1 MQAKR
6 THLTGPTIPKT
17 PDLVWC
23 LCVNFSGYG
32 PSEHVLEPIPNI
44 FATGNAAEAILGGHY
59 TAPGVPIAS
68 GFVGAYR
75 IYKALN
81 LANAQK

>member
-1 MQAKR
+1 MQI
-6 THLTGPTIPKT
+6 LF
-17 PDLVWC
+17 
-23 LCVNFSGYG
+23 FSGYG

>member
-1 MQAKR
+1 M
-6 THLTGPTIPKT
+6 
-17 PDLVWC
+17 
-23 LCVNFSGYG
+23 
-32 PSEHVLEPIPNI
+32 EPVPNI

-81 LANAQK
+81 SANAQK